1 RCRGHRGG
9 WLLRP
14 GRQLRCR
21 ARPLRRVGGRGRD
34 RPAARRPR
42 GRRRR
47 RAGRRVLLPH
57 PARPARRGQ
66 RHPPG
71 PAAGQPPGGSA
82 YRLPGY
88 LTAWTCVVWATS
100 RSAASYTLVWAV
112 TVVRPRCTGTATA
125 RTVPPVTGR
134 NMWLVEVIVA
144 VVLPSG
150 SPRNVTS
157 APALSASDIRTPPCS
172 TPAVVHRCGAQSR
185 RATTRSAPASSR
197 ARPSCPANGISATR
211 ASRSADMTGGYS
223 PRVSGARPNPLDRCQ
238 VNENRGNTM
247 TALAI
252 RVRRVAASRGSRVAA
267 ALAAA
272 ALMASLTGA
281 ARQPITL
288 YPVQAALGFQS
299 PIVTWG
305 NGTGASPS
313 KVSDFL
319 SHLAS
324 YGFTVIASTLP
335 NTGSGNEIDAAAHY
349 LVTQNGVA
357 TSVYH
362 GHLNTGEVASVGTS
376 QGAGGAVQAA
386 TKDPA
391 LIKTVMTFSLPN
403 AIWAGSN
410 PDCPTA
416 ADCTANPAALTQPVF
431 FASTYGIWDAIIASP
446 ATEKEYFNSTSVHAA
461 LGIILTS
468 DGKLAD

>member
-1 RCRGHRGG
+1 
-9 WLLRP
+9 
-14 GRQLRCR
+14 
-21 ARPLRRVGGRGRD
+21 
-34 RPAARRPR
+34 
-42 GRRRR
+42 
-47 RAGRRVLLPH
+47 
-57 PARPARRGQ
+57 
-66 RHPPG
+66 
-71 PAAGQPPGGSA
+71 
-82 YRLPGY
+82 
-88 LTAWTCVVWATS
+88 
-100 RSAASYTLVWAV
+100 
-112 TVVRPRCTGTATA
+112 
-125 RTVPPVTGR
+125 
-134 NMWLVEVIVA
+134 
-144 VVLPSG
+144 
-150 SPRNVTS
+150 
-157 APALSASDIRTPPCS
+157 
-172 TPAVVHRCGAQSR
+172 
-185 RATTRSAPASSR
+185 
-197 ARPSCPANGISATR
+197 
-211 ASRSADMTGGYS
+211 
-223 PRVSGARPNPLDRCQ
+223 
-238 VNENRGNTM
+238 M
-247 TALAI
+247 TALTI
-252 RVRRVAASRGSRVAA
+252 RVRRIAASRGPRVAA

-288 YPVQAALGFQS
+288 YPVQAAFASPGPYATTTETVTDTSGTAIYDVFRPSDYAALGFTS

-362 GHLNTGEVASVGTS
+362 GHLNTSEVASVGTS

-431 FASTYGIWDAIIASP
+431 FISTYGIWDAIIASP
-446 ATEKEYFNSTSVHAA
+446 ATEKAYFNSTSVHAA
-461 LGIILTS
+461 LGIIVTS
-468 DGKLAD
+468 DGKLADHTSIQDTADGGNPGGFFGYATAWLEYQLRGNTTAAGAFTGPHPELLSNINWPGSAIK